1 VLYPAKAGIA
11 LLRKIARAGIR
22 KFCSQRQ
29 VVYLPAH
36 DPKSAERLRESR
48 AVGAPVP
55 VRELEPVASGGAIS

>member
-1 VLYPAKAGIA
+1 MAGA
-11 LLRKIARAGIR
+11 TLAGIR

-36 DPKSAERLRESR
+36 DPKSAERLRERR
-48 AVGAPVP
+48 AVGAPAP